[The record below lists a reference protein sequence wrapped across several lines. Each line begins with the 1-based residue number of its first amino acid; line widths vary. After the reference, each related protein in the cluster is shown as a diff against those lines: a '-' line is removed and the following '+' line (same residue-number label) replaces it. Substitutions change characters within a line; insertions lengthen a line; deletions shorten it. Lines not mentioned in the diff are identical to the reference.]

1 MDLDV
6 EKLQKMQEIAKAA
19 MSGLSLEG
27 FKGDVVG
34 FKYVENEFGNIEEGG
49 IGVQYNIVSPEK
61 KPNPN
66 AKAKGSKP
74 AAKKDD
80 KPKVRE
86 LMTFQKKGIMD
97 GHVSLLFNQLREAKW
112 IEGTDADFKL
122 LFSGK
127 RKDFSLKWVGTMG
140 KSFMGKSTLEY
151 LFKCLV
157 EAEHGISVPE
167 GYTLS
172 NIIEGHF
179 KDREGNWITGLGKG
193 DAPNKKAIALVD
205 EWVKLLQ
212 MSLED
217 MIQELRYQQ
226 ELLQS
231 GSAENDVINDEIE
244 EEFAE
249 NADTYDEFDEE
260 MQQHRWK

>member
-1 MDLDV
+1 MDIDEIQKALDLIKNTGIQVAGDLVMKKEVQYEVNNV
-6 EKLQKMQEIAKAA
+6 E
-19 MSGLSLEG
+19 
-27 FKGDVVG
+27 D
-34 FKYVENEFGNIEEGG
+34 GG
-49 IGVQYNIVSPEK
+49 IGIQINHYDKV
-61 KPNPN
+61 
-66 AKAKGSKP
+66 
-74 AAKKDD
+74 AAKSSSQHSGRKSECSS
-80 KPKVRE
+80 KSQKPQPKVRE
-86 LMTFQKKGIMD
+86 LMTFQKKGIVD

-127 RKDFSLKWVGTMG
+127 RKEFSLKWIGTMG

-151 LFKCLV
+151 LFKRLV

-179 KDREGNWITGLGKG
+179 KDREGNRIAGLGKG
-193 DAPNKKAIALVD
+193 DEPNKKAIPLVD

-231 GSAENDVINDEIE
+231 GSADNDVIKDEIE

-249 NADTYDEFDEE
+249 NADTYDEFDDD